1 LRERR
6 KLGVGFRGRFFFVS
20 FFWRIKRKKKENFE
34 ARITRMEYF
43 HHTKAKRKE
52 SPSLKIL
59 MFFIKFTNQLNNEM
73 KKLIPILLFFSA
85 QLIYSQNVTVNCHF
99 VSTIKDSCSIRPDKY
114 YIKDFEPVYKSFIK
128 GDQCSFNFTIEKP
141 GIVQFMYNNQSA
153 NIWLEPG
160 YNLTLTISNDSL
172 YKAITVEGAN
182 ATQNA
187 FLRSFYLTFKD
198 AFDKPTVKQKILT
211 STADAFEMS
220 IFNERKK
227 QTEFINSY
235 KDKEKFS
242 ASFSSFISNLIKYT
256 YFSKLISYPIIT
268 ANENKGLTVNPLPEI
283 LLENVNAALANN
295 DDALNCEAYRS
306 FLSYYIIYNTSKLNN
321 FNKFTNNS
329 TSMEM
334 KMGFCNQTIQGKS
347 NIYCIANYLN
357 ENVALV
363 SPYTAKHIY
372 GLLSTNEK
380 NGEYSKL
387 LKTKC
392 EQQIKS
398 KEVVTVTSAENK
410 TGDVKILGSDGKY
423 FTLND
428 FKGKVVYVDYW
439 ASWCGPCRQQFP
451 YSKELHKKFTA
462 KQLKNIVFLY
472 VSIDKNEEIWKNAVE
487 QNGLGEMTN
496 GLVPGDWGSEIV
508 KFFQINSIPRY
519 MLIDKKGNIVDLNAK
534 RPSDDAAYD
543 DIIKLLE

>member
-1 LRERR
+1 
-6 KLGVGFRGRFFFVS
+6 
-20 FFWRIKRKKKENFE
+20 
-34 ARITRMEYF
+34 
-43 HHTKAKRKE
+43 
-52 SPSLKIL
+52 
-59 MFFIKFTNQLNNEM
+59 M
-73 KKLIPILLFFSA
+73 KKIITILLFLSA
-85 QLIYSQNVTVNCHF
+85 QLIYSQNVTINCHF
-99 VSTIKDSCSIRPDKY
+99 VSAVKDSCSIRTDKY
-114 YIKDFEPVYKSFIK
+114 YIKDFEPVYKSLIK
-128 GDQCSFNFTIEKP
+128 SDQCSFNFNIEKS
-141 GIVQFMYNNQSA
+141 GIVEFLYNNQSED
-153 NIWLEPG
+153 IWLEPG
-160 YNLTLTISNDSL
+160 YNLTLTISTDSL
-172 YKAITVEGAN
+172 HKAITIEGTNTA
-182 ATQNA
+182 QNE
-187 FLRSFYLTFKD
+187 FLKSFYLIFKD
-198 AFDKPTVKQKILT
+198 AFDEPTVKQKILS
-211 STADAFEMS
+211 STADAFEIS

-227 QTEFINSY
+227 QTEFISSS
-235 KDKEKFS
+235 KEKEKFS
-242 ASFSSFISNLIKYT
+242 AGFSSYVNNLIKYT
-256 YFSKLISYPIIT
+256 YFYKLISYPIVT

-283 LLENVNAALANN
+283 LLENVNATLANN

-306 FLSYYIIYNTSKLNN
+306 FLSYYIIYSTSKLNN
-321 FNKFTNNS
+321 FNKFTDNS

-347 NIYCIANYLN
+347 NIYSLANYLN
-357 ENVALV
+357 ENVTLV

-372 GLLSTNEK
+372 GLLCTNEK
-380 NGEYSKL
+380 SSEYCNL

-392 EQQIKS
+392 EQKIKS
-398 KEVVTVTSAENK
+398 KEVVAATSTENK

-451 YSKELHKKFTA
+451 YSKELHKKFTT
-462 KQLKNIVFLY
+462 KQLKNIIFLY

-496 GLVPGDWGSEIV
+496 GLVAGDWGSEIV